1 MDAYYHHLLYR
12 AGITN
17 PNAYTGYDDR
27 ERRDLWNLKEKLLP
41 KVIQIQL
48 QNKTKQNQDKTTIGK
63 MTMFLSV
70 QGRPAATEW
79 LQGTQPKTESVQ
91 EKESITKSVQ
101 E

>member
-27 ERRDLWNLKEKLLP
+27 ERRDLLNLKEKLLT

-48 QNKTKQNQDKTTIGK
+48 QNKTKQNQDKTK
-63 MTMFLSV
+63 QKSL
-70 QGRPAATEW
+70 A
-79 LQGTQPKTESVQ
+79 QPNKISAGQ
-91 EKESITKSVQ
+91 I
-101 E
+101 